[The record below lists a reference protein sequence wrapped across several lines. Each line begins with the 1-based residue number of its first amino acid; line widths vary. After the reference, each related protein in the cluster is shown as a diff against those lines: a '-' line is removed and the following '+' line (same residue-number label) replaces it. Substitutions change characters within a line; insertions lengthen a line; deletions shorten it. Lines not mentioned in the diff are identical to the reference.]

1 MRLRTKIHRVRLGR
15 DEYRVI
21 TPVRQT
27 AGAFLHTNPHDRSM
41 DLYVDR
47 QGAEDLVT
55 AWALAARSR
64 RSLIHLP
71 LRGNS
76 GPMGLSDVPP
86 GDQLDLLLVH
96 HSLGF
101 PPSRWKEV
109 RARLGAG
116 TPHTVD
122 LPVTDFPTEEAIDD
136 ERYRAADRRD
146 EIRFAGAAGTLVV
159 TGSATAFRR
168 TGSALHDFSR
178 EAPGW
183 RYGWRPDAHYCVTFA
198 HEYWGSPRAAKG
210 VPSSLHVAYAHRWR
224 AG

>member
-15 DEYRVI
+15 DEYRVV
-21 TPVRQT
+21 TPARQA
-27 AGAFLHTNPHDRSM
+27 AGTFLHASPGASSM
-41 DLYVDR
+41 DLHLDR
-47 QGAEDLVT
+47 QGAEDLATV
-55 AWALAARSR
+55 WALAARSR

-71 LRGNS
+71 LRANT
-76 GPMGLSDVPP
+76 GPVGLPDVPP
-86 GDQLDLLLVH
+86 EDRLDLLLVH

-122 LPVTDFPTEEAIDD
+122 LPVTDFPPEDVEPS
-136 ERYRAADRRD
+136 YADSRD
-146 EIRFAGAAGTLVV
+146 ELRFAGAAHTLVV

-168 TGSALHDFSR
+168 TGAHFHGLSR

-183 RYGWRPDAHYCVTFA
+183 RFGWRPGVHYCITLA
-198 HEYWGSPRAAKG
+198 HERWGSPRAAKG

-224 AG
+224 AD